1 MKDPI
6 GSFEII
12 KENFIR
18 YVETAFG
25 TRFEGIEK
33 ERYALLNYDK
43 VLYRKPWIEP
53 LPDYVSSNKRIED
66 LTLDDLGNALNEAE
80 ARKFKELVATGL
92 FPSFA
97 KLHAHQAE
105 MLKETLRGNN
115 CIITSGTGSGK
126 TESFLLP
133 LFAQLSKELAN
144 WETPN
149 AKPASVNTWWKPTA
163 ERGLPPTQIVNPNNF
178 TLSNAALQRQHEK
191 RPAGVRALILYPM
204 NALVEDQMSRLR
216 KALDSDETR
225 NWLGTN
231 ANGNAVFFGR
241 YNGSSPIP
249 GDLRKIKAD
258 GTVSVNT
265 KKVNQL
271 KERLKQLEVDATKV
285 AQYIQENNIIGSEAK
300 DLKSFFQR
308 LDGSEMR
315 CRFDMQLA
323 PPDIM
328 ITNYSMLSIMLM
340 RTVDSGIFEQ
350 TKSWL
355 ACEDLEPEQREAEKR
370 NRVFHLVIDELH
382 LYRGTQGTEVAYLL
396 KLVLDRLGLHPHHE
410 QLRILASSASLEAG
424 DQDSV
429 KFLEDFFGVNNS
441 VKPFKI
447 IEGRSNEVETLSSS
461 ERKLPVNPFKEIVE
475 AYDITRGEISQT
487 TFISACENSSNTIAT
502 AFGITESGNGIEKLL
517 KIISNPSLKLKERL
531 YSPCAVSE
539 NGRTN
544 YKAVC
549 SIHTNGDDG
558 IGNYF
563 SETIFEAT
571 TTQTDLQN
579 ALRGLLIARALLDET
594 QLLNGSAFYTAFAKA
609 KEDGFEEFQFEGKS
623 YIIKL
628 PRFRFHYFFRNIEG
642 MWASVKADDIDN
654 PDYIDR
660 ERTAGKLYST
670 TRINSEAGN
679 RVLEL
684 LYCENCGTTLFGG
697 SRLVTTNESGN
708 GSFELLP
715 ISPNIEGIPE
725 KTPAKL
731 VEKRSYQEYAVFWAC
746 GNQTF
751 DPTNCE
757 PPINQNRFWRQTTV
771 SGYDQNEY
779 EAEWIEAS
787 LNCISGDIDFTH
799 RRADNEP
806 TQWIR
811 GYYFTIVPTS
821 SSIDIAL
828 PNATGDISSIET
840 HRALPNVCPSCGIN
854 HQKHSTTSRKTK
866 TTSIRGFRTG
876 FAKTTQMFAKE
887 LMYQLPNTEAQRK
900 LVVFSDS
907 REDAAQVANGIER
920 NHFTD
925 LLREILVDELHKK
938 VLTKHNILNAIEAN
952 DTVRIQRFRAENNA
966 TVLDIEGLITFS
978 NLPGANPMIVEQR
991 NNANNQLEKIRQKLF
1006 IVRELVDITN
1016 SVNLAPLIRHLIS
1029 LGINPGGNDIT
1040 IQTRLL
1046 NSQFVPW
1053 YDLFDFPNF
1062 QWAAG
1067 ADPTFMRDMKE
1078 GTFSNLASMFFG
1090 SLFYSFESSALG
1102 FVTINPDLQ
1111 SITDAAN
1118 TLGIA
1123 RDEYLQALNSTI
1135 RILGDKDKHNKND
1148 YEFPSGHPFNFTEY
1162 GRFPSQVRRYIRAVA
1177 DRYTKTELEL
1187 GTAIFNTLSGSGLV
1201 NGVTGI
1207 IIEELFIKV
1216 ATATDSVWTSRRGSR
1231 PHLHLSAGVCTY
1243 TLTRLN
1249 TQPDKICNDIWEKN
1263 YLSYNAIKE
1272 QRPPI
1277 RLHCEELTGQTDDQF
1292 ERQRHFRN
1300 IILPDDGNKQ
1310 VRTIDLLSVTT
1321 TLEVGVDIGALQAV
1335 MLGNMPPQRFNYQQ
1349 RVGRA
1354 GRRGQA
1360 YSIILTFCRGRSH
1373 DEFYFSNPHKI
1384 TGDAPPTPFLTMGQE
1399 RIFKRL
1405 LAKEILRKAFTT
1417 IPTNV
1422 NNDEDKSS
1430 VHGEFGAVDNW
1441 LTYKT
1446 QIINWINTNQQQ
1458 VEETVDAL
1466 ITPELQRQ
1474 RNDFIVW
1481 VSDTVT
1487 NNGLVE
1493 KSQSVIS
1500 NEEIST
1506 NDVSEKLA
1514 EGGILPMFGMPTTV
1528 KNLYHGIKQKR
1539 VDQTNT
1545 YEPLAIDRGQSM
1557 AIYEF
1562 APGSQKTKDKAIHSV
1577 IGFTSDIINT
1587 RVRGIETVTNATT
1600 NNNLP
1605 FSMNR
1610 WFVRCRSC
1618 GLFKTYSETE
1628 KATLEAA
1635 NHFDTCP
1642 NCGETSTDKY
1652 QRPEMLKAPRA
1663 YRTNLS
1669 LGSDTKDDSEFLL
1682 SRPPIFAENVE
1693 DPNNPNV
1700 PVVIN
1705 NAELLITDKDVT
1717 WRVNTNS
1724 DRFFVGRLASTENRF
1739 PFPRRFDFNQQWITQ
1754 NIIDKN
1760 QTTPFNVNGYSF
1772 SINPDNQQERIA
1784 LASNKKTEIFRIAP
1798 VQVPL
1803 DLNLNMFSMD
1813 FDFSHVK
1820 AQANGVRSGY
1830 YSAAFLLQRILADKL
1845 DVDPTEIEI
1854 ADIVKRELVENSIIK
1869 RYVSEIILTD
1879 ELPNGSGFVRVL
1891 YNKFS
1896 EILNEAMNPADAQSY
1911 LGKIHS
1917 THHQGNCKDAC
1928 YECLKVFRNMNYH
1941 SLLDWRLGLSM
1952 MRVLNDATYT
1962 CGADGNFNQYVELNG
1977 WLEFATGLRNGFA
1990 ESFGMTTGDEVQG
2003 LPIIK
2008 WHARDKNVI
2017 MIVHPFW
2024 DMRNMRVANWIAEIK
2039 NELEDYTRSRN
2050 GKLSIVDTF
2059 NLHRRPG
2066 WCYEKLVRNG

>member
-6 GSFEII
+6 GSFEVI

-53 LPDYVSSNKRIED
+53 LPDYVSSNKRIDD
-66 LTLDDLGNALNEAE
+66 LTLDDLGDALNETE
-80 ARKFKELVATGL
+80 ARTFKELVATGL
-92 FPSFA
+92 FPPFA
-97 KLHAHQAE
+97 KLHLHQAE

-133 LFAQLSKELAN
+133 LFAQLSRELAN

-149 AKPASVNTWWKPTA
+149 AKLASVDAWWKSTA
-163 ERGLPPTQIVNPNNF
+163 EGGLTPTRIVDTNNF
-178 TLSNAALQRQHEK
+178 TLGNVVQQRHHEK

-216 KALDSDETR
+216 KALDSDDTR
-225 NWLGTN
+225 NWLDANT
-231 ANGNAVFFGR
+231 NGNAIFFGR
-241 YNGSSPIP
+241 YNGSSPIA
-249 GDLRKIKAD
+249 GELRKIKDD
-258 GTVSVNT
+258 GTVAINT

-271 KERLKQLEVDATKV
+271 KERLTQIEVDANKV
-285 AQYIQENNIIGSEAK
+285 AEYIQQNNITGNEAK

-340 RTVDSGIFEQ
+340 RTIDSGIFEQ

-355 ACEDLEPEQREAEKR
+355 TCEDLPEGQRATERK
-370 NRVFHLVIDELH
+370 NRIFHLIIDELH

-429 KFLEDFFGVNNS
+429 KFLEDFFGVDNS

-447 IEGRSNEVETLSSS
+447 IEGHNNEVETLSNS
-461 ERKLPVNPFKEIVE
+461 ERKLPVNPFKEIAE
-475 AYDITRGEISQT
+475 AYDLAQGQITKT
-487 TFISACENSSNTIAT
+487 NFISACENSANTIAT
-502 AFGITESGNGIEKLL
+502 AFGVTETANGIEKLL
-517 KIISNPSLKLKERL
+517 RVISNPVLKLKERL
-531 YSPCAVSE
+531 YSPCAVTE
-539 NGRTN
+539 NGKTN

-549 SIHTNGDDG
+549 LIHTNGDDG

-563 SETIFEAT
+563 SETIFEAAT
-571 TTQTDLQN
+571 SQDELQN
-579 ALRGLLIARALLDET
+579 ALRGLLIARAMFDET
-594 QLLNGSAFYTAFAKA
+594 QFASIDIP
-609 KEDGFEEFQFEGKS
+609 ENR
-623 YIIKL
+623 KL

-642 MWASVKADDIDN
+642 MWASVKANDIENAEYNDA
-654 PDYIDR
+654 

-684 LYCENCGTTLFGG
+684 LYCDNCGTTLFGG

-708 GSFELLP
+708 SSFELLP

-731 VEKRSYQEYAVFWAC
+731 VEKRSFQEYAVFWPC
-746 GNQTF
+746 GNQQFTPH
-751 DPTNCE
+751 DAE
-757 PPINQNRFWRQTTV
+757 PGISGNFWRQTAVNGFSQT
-771 SGYDQNEY
+771 DY
-779 EAEWIEAS
+779 EANWIEAS
-787 LNCISGDIDFTH
+787 LNCISGDIDFSHDKAT
-799 RRADNEP
+799 RDSSR
-806 TQWIR
+806 WIK
-811 GYYFTIVPTS
+811 GYYFTIVPNS
-821 SSIDIAL
+821 SSTDIAL
-828 PNATGDISSIET
+828 PNASGEISTVET
-840 HRALPNVCPSCGIN
+840 HRALPNVCPCCGIN
-854 HQKHSTTSRKTK
+854 NQRRNNASKKSK

-887 LMYQLPNTEAQRK
+887 LMYQLPDSEAQRK

-938 VLTKHNILNAIEAN
+938 VLVKHNILNAIEA
-952 DTVRIQRFRAENNA
+952 DDVEKIDRFRAENNEEFLE
-966 TVLDIEGLITFS
+966 VEGLKTFS
-978 NLPGANPMIVEQR
+978 GLQGTNPLIVEQR
-991 NNANNQLEKIRQKLF
+991 NNANNQLEKIRQKIF
-1006 IVRELVDITN
+1006 SVRELVDITN

-1046 NSQFVPW
+1046 NNDFVPW
-1053 YDLFDFPNF
+1053 YDLIDFTNF
-1062 QWAAG
+1062 QWIPG
-1067 ADPTFMRDMKE
+1067 ADQTFINDLKE

-1102 FVTINPDLQ
+1102 FVTINPEL
-1111 SITDAAN
+1111 SVITDQAA
-1118 TLGIA
+1118 TLA
-1123 RDEYLQALNSTI
+1123 LTRDEFLQILNSTI
-1135 RILGDKDKHNKND
+1135 RILGDKYKHNKND
-1148 YEFPSGHPFNFTEY
+1148 DADPFNFTDY
-1162 GRFPSQVRRYIRAVA
+1162 SRLPSQVKRYIKAVA
-1177 DRYTKTELEL
+1177 NRLSKTELEL
-1187 GTAIFNTLSGSGLV
+1187 GTAVFNTLSVSRLL
-1201 NGVTGI
+1201 NGVSGV
-1207 IIEELFIKV
+1207 IIEELFIRV
-1216 ATATDSVWTSRRGSR
+1216 ATATDNVWTSTRGSR
-1231 PHLHLSAGVCTY
+1231 PHLHLSGGICTY
-1243 TLTRLN
+1243 SLTHLN
-1249 TQPDKICNDIWEKN
+1249 TQPDKICNDIWDKN
-1263 YLSYNAIKE
+1263 YLSYNAIKQ
-1272 QRPPI
+1272 QRTPI
-1277 RLHCEELTGQTDDQF
+1277 RLHCEELTGQTDNQF

-1300 IILPDDGNKQ
+1300 IILPDEGNKQ
-1310 VRTIDLLSVTT
+1310 VKTIDLLSVTT

-1360 YSIILTFCRGRSH
+1360 YSVILTFCRGRSH

-1405 LAKEILRKAFTT
+1405 LAKEIFRKAYTT

-1422 NNDEDKSS
+1422 VNNEDKPS
-1430 VHGEFGAVDNW
+1430 VHGEFGAIDNW
-1441 LTYKT
+1441 LSYKP
-1446 QIINWINTNQQQ
+1446 QIINWINTNRQQI
-1458 VEETVDAL
+1458 EATVDAL
-1466 ITPELQRQ
+1466 IAPELRPQ
-1474 RNDFIVW
+1474 RNEFVNW
-1481 VSDTVT
+1481 VCDTTT
-1487 NNGLVE
+1487 NNGLIE

-1500 NEEIST
+1500 NEEIAT
-1506 NDVSEKLA
+1506 NDISEKLA

-1528 KNLYHGIKQKR
+1528 KNLYHGINR
-1539 VDQTNT
+1539 RLESLSVDR
-1545 YEPLAIDRGQSM
+1545 AQSM

-1562 APGSQKTKDKAIHSV
+1562 APGAQKTKDKAIHSV

-1587 RVRGIETVTNATT
+1587 RIRGVETVTNART

-1605 FSMNR
+1605 FSLNR

-1628 KATLEAA
+1628 KTTLETA

-1642 NCGETSTDKY
+1642 NCGETNTDKY

-1669 LGSDTKDDSEFLL
+1669 MGSDIKDDSEFLL
-1682 SRPPIFAENVE
+1682 SRPPIFAENID
-1693 DPNNPNV
+1693 DPNNPNI
-1700 PVVIN
+1700 PVIVN

-1724 DRFFVGRLASTENRF
+1724 DNFFTGSLANTQNFF
-1739 PFPRRFDFNQQWITQ
+1739 PFSQPFRFTQQWIAQ
-1754 NIIDKN
+1754 NVIDNN
-1760 QTTPFNVNGYSF
+1760 QANPFSENGYSYR
-1772 SINPDNQQERIA
+1772 IYPEVAQERIA

-1813 FDFSHVK
+1813 FDLPYVK

-1854 ADIVKRELVENSIIK
+1854 ADIVKRELIENSVIK

-1879 ELPNGSGFVRVL
+1879 ELPNGSGFVRFL
-1891 YNKFS
+1891 YNKFPD
-1896 EILNEAMNPADAQSY
+1896 LLAEAMNPTDAQSY

-1952 MRVLNDATYT
+1952 MRVLNDSTYK
-1962 CGADGNFNQYVELNG
+1962 CGADGNFSQFIELNG
-1977 WLEFATGLRNGFA
+1977 WLEFATDLRNGFS
-1990 ESFGMTTGDEVQG
+1990 ESFGMRTVDEVQD

-2024 DMRNMRVANWIAEIK
+2024 DMKNMREANWIAEIK
-2039 NELEDYTRSRN
+2039 NELDEYTRSRG